1 MPYIPTKETKAENA
15 RRTAKA
21 LSDDELIQTTALSD
35 EELMG
40 EVGESDFPD
49 TSNRTWAEWGRDTI
63 GEIIPDEVLAA
74 GGTVL
79 GQGSYDENMKTV
91 EQNRKKTLRPD
102 DDRTLAETRQGYIL
116 NGLNNALFG
125 FGDEVV
131 AGGGALLGQGD
142 YEKNLKDVEG
152 KRERYR
158 KMENDWS
165 LGNIGSG
172 AAGFIGGTPLF
183 TGLYKG
189 AQGAIRGARSLP
201 SVVRGA
207 PVLASAPTSTVGKVA
222 ETVGALGIT
231 GGAAGEISASGNATG
246 GIGQRVGVIG
256 DDAMRVATNTI
267 LGGAIGAAAP
277 AATKAGQAM
286 RNIIRDPKNKAA
298 RYLAEKFLASGKSID
313 DFADEYFGVAAGGK
327 PVAPIDVAP
336 TSVKDAG
343 AAAARMPGSGR
354 DRAQEF
360 LKTRQEG
367 MGARV
372 GDDLQEALGKPPGSF
387 VQTSDEIA
395 AARAAESKPHYDK
408 AFSSPKPV
416 ATPRIVELTNRPS
429 GKQALNQGLK
439 MAQDE
444 GIPMSELVITDA
456 KGNVVGYTLKAL
468 HYGKMALDDMIDSAV
483 RSGNNQA
490 ARNLTTM
497 KKQWLQEMDAV
508 SPDYA
513 RGRGIYAGHAANQ
526 RAMDMGRKSVLVHP
540 DQAAKEMAGM
550 SASEREFYRQGFMQ
564 KVTEQIENAPD
575 KGNMVNRIFGTKTKR
590 DRMKAIL
597 GEERYN
603 ELAKKFDVENKMYDT
618 YGKVNVGSDTAQRM
632 AAQQD
637 LNDGIA
643 AISPEAATGFGRSM
657 AGGSLMP
664 LLNSIGWSRFVGILN
679 GIGEKTRSEIV
690 KLLFSTDPA
699 EVRAGMALLNKHYAA
714 AQRAQQV
721 RQGVGAAS
729 AGNENTRTYG
739 GGAVVLGTKEAGQA
753 VAPYVPGI

>member
-1 MPYIPTKETKAENA
+1 MPYIPTKEAKAANA
-15 RRTAKA
+15 KRTAKA
-21 LSDDELIQTTALSD
+21 LSDDELMQATAMSD
-35 EELMG
+35 EELLG
-40 EVGESDFPD
+40 GDPD
-49 TSNRTWAEWGRDTI
+49 A
-63 GEIIPDEVLAA
+63 V
-74 GGTVL
+74 V
-79 GQGSYDENMKTV
+79 
-91 EQNRKKTLRPD
+91 
-102 DDRTLAETRQGYIL
+102 DDRDWNEQAQGYIL
-116 NGLNNALFG
+116 NGLDNALFG

-131 AGGGALLGQGD
+131 AGGGALFGQGD
-142 YEKNLKDVEG
+142 YESNLKDVEQ
-152 KRERYR
+152 KHQRYR
-158 KMENDWS
+158 EMEDDWS
-165 LGNIGSG
+165 PGNIASG
-172 AAGFIGGTPLF
+172 AAGFILGTPLF

-189 AQGAIRGARSLP
+189 AQGAIRGARALG
-201 SVVRGA
+201 GA
-207 PVLASAPTSTVGKVA
+207 QTAGAAAQAAGKVAPKGVGGMIAAAPTSKTGQML

-231 GGAAGEISASGNATG
+231 GGTAGEVAASGHSTG

-256 DDAMRVATNTI
+256 DDVGRMAMNTV
-267 LGGAIGAAAP
+267 LGAAIGVAGP
-277 AATKAGQAM
+277 AATAGGQKLVNM
-286 RNIIRDPKNKAA
+286 FKNPKDKAA
-298 RYLAEKFLASGKSID
+298 RYLAEKFLASGKTID
-313 DFADEYFGVAAGGK
+313 DFADEYAAAAAGGK
-327 PVAPIDVAP
+327 PIAPVDIAP

-343 AAAARMPGSGR
+343 TAAARMPGSGR

-490 ARNLTTM
+490 ARNLTVM

-508 SPDYA
+508 APDYA
-513 RGRGIYAGHAANQ
+513 KGRNIYAGHAANQ
-526 RAMDMGRKSVLVHP
+526 RAMEMGRKSVLAHP
-540 DQAAKEMAGM
+540 DQAAKEMASM
-550 SASEREFYRQGFMQ
+550 SASEQEFYRQGFMQ
-564 KVTEQIENAPD
+564 KVTEQIESAPD
-575 KGNMVNRIFGTKTKR
+575 KGNMVGRIFGTKTKR

-597 GEERYN
+597 GEQKYN
-603 ELAKKFDVENKMYDT
+603 ELTKKFEAETKMYET
-618 YGKVNVGSDTAQRM
+618 YADVNVGSPTAQRA
-632 AAQQD
+632 AAQAD

-643 AISPEAATGFGRSM
+643 AISPEAASGFGRSM
-657 AGGSLMP
+657 VSGSLTP
-664 LLNSIGWSRFVGILN
+664 LLNAIGWSRFVNILN

-690 KLLFSTDPA
+690 RMLFSTDPA
-699 EVRAGMALLNKHYAA
+699 EVKAGMALLNKHYAM
-714 AQRAQQV
+714 AQRAQKV
-721 RQGVGAAS
+721 RQGVGAAG
-729 AGNENTRTYG
+729 AANEDTRMYG
-739 GGAVVLGTKEAGQA
+739 GGAVVSGGAAAGQA